1 MERNRSLSF
10 YHKKSEK
17 NPTENT
23 LSIKA
28 KPNASIYENEC
39 NSTLPHNPKAH
50 LSEST
55 PLLTK
60 LLGDLEGNPIF
71 RQQRQKN
78 ERSKSIDF
86 LTTKP
91 VIPSSEAHTTSKGF
105 PVNKTG
111 SYRKSF
117 STNNLTVSQY
127 IFIITSFVLLCQKT
141 VA

>member
-10 YHKKSEK
+10 YHKKSGK
-17 NPTENT
+17 NPSENT
-23 LSIKA
+23 LSIKTS
-28 KPNASIYENEC
+28 PSTIYGNEC
-39 NSTLPHNPKAH
+39 NSTLPQNPNAN

-60 LLGDLEGNPIF
+60 LLGDLEDNPIF

-91 VIPSSEAHTTSKGF
+91 VISSSEAHTTSKCF

-117 STNNLTVSQY
+117 STNNLTVS
-127 IFIITSFVLLCQKT
+127 
-141 VA
+141 